1 MLTMKSNS
9 LYLVLIAMV
18 AATISCVGLGSS
30 GPARDAVVVQVYANS
45 GAAGWISQAAEA
57 FNQEG
62 FETSQGHEIWVEL
75 TTVEAGRA
83 VIDIP
88 AQPPA
93 LWIPDN
99 LVWTEVLAEEEGLDY
114 YSDCASLAESPLV
127 IAMWRPIAESL
138 GWPGRDLGWLDIGSL
153 AADPTA
159 WQYYTGGNYGP
170 VLRLGHTHPSLS
182 GSGTST
188 LLAVVQA
195 AESKSE
201 AVSAAE
207 INQPIVQASIAAF
220 EAAVSWF
227 SSSTDDLGVTMQSR
241 GPNFLGA
248 AAVYESTVLS
258 LGQES
263 DLVIIHPFEG
273 TFIATHPGCIG
284 ADLPE
289 ETTQAADTFRSYLQ
303 DADQQDLAQENGLR
317 PVAGVSEERMD
328 EFAADLTQPVT
339 VFDSPTVESI
349 LAIQELWQSARKPVN
364 LVMLLD
370 VSGSMEG
377 DKIANLREA
386 AAQFINQMGQDDYIT
401 LITFSDSVVIF
412 AEHVQVSQWRNQ
424 VTSTIE
430 TLQASGNTALY
441 DAISV
446 AAMVIDR
453 STSSDTTNAII
464 LLTDGLDTASV
475 KTSFDDELLN
485 RVGAHNTTVFTIA
498 YGSDADENLLYRLA
512 IAANGNFFRGT
523 EANIIS
529 IYDEMS
535 AAFGGT
541 VGVGR

>member
-1 MLTMKSNS
+1 M
-9 LYLVLIAMV
+9 
-18 AATISCVGLGSS
+18 
-30 GPARDAVVVQVYANS
+30 PAD
-45 GAAGWISQAAEA
+45 
-57 FNQEG
+57 
-62 FETSQGHEIWVEL
+62 
-75 TTVEAGRA
+75 
-83 VIDIP
+83 
-88 AQPPA
+88 PPA

-99 LVWTEVLAEEEGLDY
+99 PVWTEVLSQEEGLDY
-114 YSDCASLAESPLV
+114 TSDCRSLAESPLV

-159 WQYYTGGNYGP
+159 WEYYTGGNYGP

-195 AESKSE
+195 AQSKTE

-227 SSSTDDLGVTMQSR
+227 SSSTEDLGVTMESR

-258 LGQES
+258 LGPDS
-263 DLVIIHPFEG
+263 DLVVIHPFEG
-273 TFIATHPGCIG
+273 TFVATHPGCLT

-289 ETTQAADTFRSYLQ
+289 ETAQAADTFRSFLLE
-303 DADQQDLAQENGLR
+303 ADQQTLAQDYGLR
-317 PVAGVSEERMD
+317 PVAGDSEERII
-328 EFAADLTQPVT
+328 ESGADLSQPAT
-339 VFDSPTVESI
+339 VFASPTVESI
-349 LAIQELWQSARKPVN
+349 LAIQELWQAARKPVN

-377 DKIANLREA
+377 DKIANLRQA
-386 AAQFINQMGQDDYIT
+386 AAQFVDQMGQDDYIT

-430 TLQASGNTALY
+430 SLQASGNTALY
-441 DAISV
+441 DAIDV
-446 AAMVIDR
+446 AAAVIDR
-453 STSSDTTNAII
+453 STSSETANAII
-464 LLTDGLDTASV
+464 LLTDGLDTASIH
-475 KTSFDDELLN
+475 TSFNDALLD